1 MPRRRTAPLTA
12 LLLSF
17 ALALGACGGEEHP
30 EDHATEDSATEDSA
44 AEDSAAEDS
53 AAEDSTGSASSPDEG
68 DGGTTIRLERADDA
82 FTPSGERVEVPAGEP
97 ITLEIEADEAGELHV
112 HSTPEQEIAYDAGSS
127 THEVT
132 IERPGVVE
140 VESHEPHLVVLQ
152 LEAR

>member
-12 LLLSF
+12 LALSLV
-17 ALALGACGGEEHP
+17 LALGACGSEDTDAGGSPQSTSSPTPTDTSEEP
-30 EDHATEDSATEDSA
+30 TASGD
-44 AEDSAAEDS
+44 AEDA
-53 AAEDSTGSASSPDEG
+53 
-68 DGGTTIRLERADDA
+68 GTSIRLERAGDA
-82 FTPSGERVEVPAGEP
+82 FTPSGARVEVPAGEP
-97 ITLEIEADEAGELHV
+97 FTLEIEADEAGELHV

-127 THEVT
+127 THEVM

>member
-12 LLLSF
+12 LVLPLV
-17 ALALGACGGEEHP
+17 LALGACG
-30 EDHATEDSATEDSA
+30 
-44 AEDSAAEDS
+44 AEDVDA
-53 AAEDSTGSASSPDEG
+53 GSPGRTSSPTSTDTTDGEPTASG
-68 DGGTTIRLERADDA
+68 DSEEAGTTIRLERADDA
-82 FTPSGERVEVPAGEP
+82 FTPSGARVEVPAGEP

-112 HSTPEQEIAYDAGSS
+112 HSTPEQEITYDAGSS